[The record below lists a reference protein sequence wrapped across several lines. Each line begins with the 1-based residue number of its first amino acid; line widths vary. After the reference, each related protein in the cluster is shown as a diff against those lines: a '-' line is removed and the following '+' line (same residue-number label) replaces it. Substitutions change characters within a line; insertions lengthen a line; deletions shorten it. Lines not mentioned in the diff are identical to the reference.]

1 MAGKIIADTIETGAG
16 ADIPTSYVVNG
27 SAKAWAN
34 LTGTGTIA
42 LNDSL
47 NIGST
52 TDNGTGRYDFSFTTS
67 FANANYGIN
76 YSVKRN
82 STGSGGVHSEAR
94 TLATGN
100 TEIRGFGN
108 GSASNTLNDQE
119 LVVIG
124 IDGDLA

>member
-1 MAGKIIADTIETGAG
+1 MAGKIIADTLEHSTAG
-16 ADIPTSYVVNG
+16 SLDTQYVVNG

-42 LNDSL
+42 LNDSY
-47 NIGST
+47 NIAST
-52 TDNGTGRYDFSFTTS
+52 TDNGTGRYDFSFTAS
-67 FANANYGIN
+67 FANASYGIN